1 MGKGRLVIGVVL
13 ELEKK
18 NKDLHV
24 VITNKCVTKY
34 IQRAERTDRSASN
47 T

>member
-24 VITNKCVTKY
+24 VISNMCVKLNMKK
-34 IQRAERTDRSASN
+34 E
-47 T
+47 

>member
-18 NKDLHV
+18 SKDWHV
-24 VITNKCVTKY
+24 VITNKCVKLNM
-34 IQRAERTDRSASN
+34 EKE
-47 T
+47 

>member
-18 NKDLHV
+18 KNLV
-24 VITNKCVTKY
+24 VITNKCVKLNM
-34 IQRAERTDRSASN
+34 EKE
-47 T
+47 